1 MGTDH
6 PDDSGTR
13 GGDLVGG
20 RTSALRSLR
29 TSYYAGHR
37 VLIIS
42 ERGNAPAEFVLVSAL
57 LVSLVLG
64 LLQVLFVGY
73 ARHALTAAASE
84 GARQA
89 SLPDVSGEQAL
100 ALTRALITESL
111 SDSYA
116 TDVVLEGSTRLG
128 VLTTEVIITAPIP
141 VLGIWTTRGTLQVSA
156 HAPREVPQ

>member
-1 MGTDH
+1 MG
-6 PDDSGTR
+6 
-13 GGDLVGG
+13 
-20 RTSALRSLR
+20 
-29 TSYYAGHR
+29 
-37 VLIIS
+37 

-100 ALTRALITESL
+100 ALTRALIAQSL
-111 SDSYA
+111 SETYA
-116 TDVVLEGSTRLG
+116 SEVSLARSTRLG
-128 VLTTEVIITAPIP
+128 IPTSEMIITAPIP
-141 VLGIWTTRGTLQVSA
+141 VLGLWTAGGTFQVSA
-156 HAPREVPQ
+156 HAPREVLP

>member
-1 MGTDH
+1 MG
-6 PDDSGTR
+6 
-13 GGDLVGG
+13 
-20 RTSALRSLR
+20 
-29 TSYYAGHR
+29 
-37 VLIIS
+37 

-100 ALTRALITESL
+100 ALTRALITQSL
-111 SDSYA
+111 SETYA
-116 TDVVLEGSTRLG
+116 SEVSLARSTRLG
-128 VLTTEVIITAPIP
+128 IPTSEMIITAPITMDYRRNLSSQRSCTQRSSSLRNSRAVEP
-141 VLGIWTTRGTLQVSA
+141 LSNSLFSQFRCLSPSSISG
-156 HAPREVPQ
+156 

>member
-1 MGTDH
+1 MG
-6 PDDSGTR
+6 
-13 GGDLVGG
+13 
-20 RTSALRSLR
+20 
-29 TSYYAGHR
+29 
-37 VLIIS
+37 

-100 ALTRALITESL
+100 ALTRALITQSL
-111 SDSYA
+111 SETYA
-116 TDVVLEGSTRLG
+116 SEVSLARSTRLG
-128 VLTTEVIITAPIP
+128 IPTSEMIITAPIP
-141 VLGIWTTRGTLQVSA
+141 VLGLWTTGGTEDI
-156 HAPREVPQ
+156 HADRVAGGSLCRQTRSLERRKAEPEIEDGDKQRN